1 MRGGSGFSGRWMPN
15 VKAGMRDGSTIIT
28 YTARRFIKDKGFVSA
43 SALTYTT
50 LLALVPLL
58 TVILTIFAA
67 FPAFR
72 RLRQQAETLLFQS
85 LVPQVGDEVQAYAGK
100 FVAKAGALTGVGV
113 IGLTITAI
121 LLFFSIE
128 GALNAIWR
136 SVEPRPLLTRLL
148 SFWAV
153 LTMTPLLLG
162 ASLSLGLGTLARLK
176 ADGDPGLA
184 FILAQMP
191 FLFETAAFTLMYVA
205 IPNREV
211 AWKDALAGGV
221 VAGIAT
227 ELAKAGFAFYLTL
240 FPTYEAIYGALS
252 VVPTFLLW
260 LYLLWSV
267 VLFGAELAAALP
279 EWRAGRLN
287 GDQGRLPTGQRLM
300 VALAV
305 LDALHQASRHG
316 VGLKREAL
324 ARRVPVG
331 STVIDDMA
339 EALRKSHWV
348 ERSGRGAWMLSRDL
362 HRATLADLRQAL
374 DLAIRGESVI
384 VARLDTSWAAATAD
398 LIANTEKQGDG
409 MLNVSL
415 ATIFA
420 SQNNK
425 ATPPEAVSG
434 P

>member
-1 MRGGSGFSGRWMPN
+1 MRGGSGFSGARMRNLLGPL
-15 VKAGMRDGSTIIT
+15 RDGAGILAHA
-28 YTARRFIKDKGFVSA
+28 ARRFSRDKGFVSA

-58 TVILTIFAA
+58 TVVFAIFTA
-67 FPAFR
+67 FPAYKK
-72 RLRQQAETLLFQS
+72 LRQQAETLLFQS
-85 LVPQVGDEVQAYAGK
+85 LVPQVGDQIQAYAGT

-136 SVEPRPLLTRLL
+136 STEPRPLLTRLL

-153 LTMTPLLLG
+153 LTMAPLLLG
-162 ASLSLGLGTLARLK
+162 ASLSLGLAALFQMK
-176 ADGDPGLA
+176 AAGNPGLA
-184 FILAQMP
+184 FLLSTIP
-191 FLFETAAFTLMYVA
+191 FLFETAAFTFMYVA
-205 IPNREV
+205 IPNRDV
-211 AWKDALAGGV
+211 AWKDALAGGA
-221 VAGIAT
+221 VAGLAT
-227 ELAKAGFAFYLTL
+227 EFAKTGFSFYLTL

-260 LYLLWSV
+260 LYLVWSV
-267 VLFGAELAAALP
+267 VLFGAELAASLP

-287 GDQGRLPTGQRLM
+287 GEEGGLSTGQRLM

-331 STVIDDMA
+331 GLVIDEML
-339 EALRKSHWV
+339 ENLRRSHWV
-348 ERSGRGAWMLSRDL
+348 ERSGRGAWMVSRDL
-362 HRATLADLRQAL
+362 HKASLTDLRLAL
-374 DLAIRGESVI
+374 NLAIRGENSMVE
-384 VARLDTSWAAATAD
+384 RLDTAWASTTAD
-398 LIANTEKQGDG
+398 LITNAEQSGQG

-420 SQNNK
+420 SQNDPGRS
-425 ATPPEAVSG
+425 AEPA
-434 P
+434 

>member
-1 MRGGSGFSGRWMPN
+1 MRGGSGFSGARISN
-15 VKAGMRDGSTIIT
+15 LLGMLRDGHTIMAHA
-28 YTARRFIKDKGFVSA
+28 ARRFTRDKGFVSA

-58 TVILTIFAA
+58 TVIFAIFTA
-67 FPAFR
+67 FPAYKK
-72 RLRQQAETLLFQS
+72 LRQQAETLLFQS
-85 LVPQVGDEVQAYAGK
+85 LVPQVGDQIQAYAGT
-100 FVAKAGALTGVGV
+100 FVAKAGALTGFGV

-128 GALNAIWR
+128 GALNSIWR
-136 SVEPRPLLTRLL
+136 AAEPRPLLTRLL

-162 ASLSLGLGTLARLK
+162 ASLSLGLGVLARMK

-184 FILAQMP
+184 LALSAIP
-191 FLFETAAFTLMYVA
+191 FLFETAAFTFMYVA

-211 AWKDALAGGV
+211 AWKDALAGGA
-221 VAGIAT
+221 VAGLAT
-227 ELAKAGFAFYLTL
+227 EVAKTGFSLYLTL

-260 LYLLWSV
+260 LYLFWSV
-267 VLFGAELAAALP
+267 ILFGAELAASLP

-287 GDQGRLPTGQRLM
+287 GEEGGLSTGQRLM

-305 LDALHQASRHG
+305 LDTLHQASRHG
-316 VGLKREAL
+316 VGMKREAL

-331 STVIDDMA
+331 GAVIDDML
-339 EALRKSHWV
+339 EALRKAHWV
-348 ERSGRGAWMLSRDL
+348 DRSGRGAWMVSRDL
-362 HRATLADLRQAL
+362 HRATLADLRLAL
-374 DLAIRGESVI
+374 DLAIRGEN
-384 VARLDTSWAAATAD
+384 AMAGRLDASWAPQTAD
-398 LIANTEKQGDG
+398 LITHAELSGRE

-420 SQNNK
+420 SQNDR
-425 ATPPEAVSG
+425 EAPSE
-434 P
+434 PA

>member
-1 MRGGSGFSGRWMPN
+1 M
-15 VKAGMRDGSTIIT
+15 GMLRDGHTIMAHA
-28 YTARRFIKDKGFVSA
+28 ARRFTRDKGFVSA

-58 TVILTIFAA
+58 TVIFAIFTA
-67 FPAFR
+67 FPAYKK
-72 RLRQQAETLLFQS
+72 LRQQAETLLFQS
-85 LVPQVGDEVQAYAGK
+85 LVPQVGDQIQAYAGT
-100 FVAKAGALTGVGV
+100 FVAKAGALTGFGV

-128 GALNAIWR
+128 GALNSIWR
-136 SVEPRPLLTRLL
+136 AAEPRPLLTRLL

-153 LTMTPLLLG
+153 LTMAPLLLG
-162 ASLSLGLGTLARLK
+162 ASLSLGLGVLARMK

-184 FILAQMP
+184 LALSAIP
-191 FLFETAAFTLMYVA
+191 FLFETAAFTFMYVA

-211 AWKDALAGGV
+211 AWKDALAGGA
-221 VAGIAT
+221 VAGLAT
-227 ELAKAGFAFYLTL
+227 EVAKTGFSLYLTL

-260 LYLLWSV
+260 LYLFWSV
-267 VLFGAELAAALP
+267 ILFGAELAASLP

-287 GDQGRLPTGQRLM
+287 GEEGGLSTGQRLM

-305 LDALHQASRHG
+305 LDTLHQASRHG
-316 VGLKREAL
+316 VGMKREAL

-331 STVIDDMA
+331 GAVIDDIL
-339 EALRKSHWV
+339 EALRRAHWV
-348 ERSGRGAWMLSRDL
+348 DRSGRGAWMVSRDL
-362 HRATLADLRQAL
+362 HRATLADLRLAL
-374 DLAIRGESVI
+374 DLAIRGEN
-384 VARLDTSWAAATAD
+384 AMAGRLDASWAPQTAD
-398 LIANTEKQGDG
+398 LITHAELSGRE

-420 SQNNK
+420 SQNDR
-425 ATPPEAVSG
+425 EAPSE
-434 P
+434 PA

>member
-1 MRGGSGFSGRWMPN
+1 MAGGSGFSGARMRN
-15 VKAGMRDGSTIIT
+15 LLRLLRDGHTILAHA
-28 YTARRFIKDKGFVSA
+28 ARRFARNKGFVSA

-58 TVILTIFAA
+58 TVVFAIFTA
-67 FPAFR
+67 FPAYR
-72 RLRQQAETLLFQS
+72 RLRQQAETLLFQN
-85 LVPQVGDEVQAYAGK
+85 LVPQVGDQIQSYAGT

-121 LLFFSIE
+121 LLFFAIE
-128 GALNAIWR
+128 GALNSIWR
-136 SVEPRPLLTRLL
+136 AAEPRPILTRLL

-153 LTMTPLLLG
+153 LTMAPLLLG
-162 ASLSLGLGTLARLK
+162 ASLSLGLGAVARMK

-184 FILAQMP
+184 LVLSLVP

-211 AWKDALAGGV
+211 AWKDALAGGA
-221 VAGIAT
+221 VAGLAT
-227 ELAKAGFAFYLTL
+227 ELAKTGFAFYLTL

-260 LYLLWSV
+260 LYLLWSI
-267 VLFGAELAAALP
+267 VLFGAELAASLP

-287 GDQGRLPTGQRLM
+287 GEEGGLGTGQRLM

-316 VGLKREAL
+316 VGLKRDAL

-331 STVIDDMA
+331 GSVIDDML
-339 EALRKSHWV
+339 ESLRKSHWV
-348 ERSGRGAWMLSRDL
+348 DRSGRGAWMVSRDL
-362 HRATLADLRQAL
+362 NRATLADLRMAL
-374 DLAIRGESVI
+374 DLAIRGENVM
-384 VARLDTSWAAATAD
+384 VERLDTGWAADTAGM
-398 LIANTEKQGDG
+398 ITNAERAGHE

-420 SQNNK
+420 SQNDRK
-425 ATPPEAVSG
+425 GPPEAA
-434 P
+434 

>member
-1 MRGGSGFSGRWMPN
+1 MRGGSGFSGARISN
-15 VKAGMRDGSTIIT
+15 LLGMLRDGHTIMAHA
-28 YTARRFIKDKGFVSA
+28 ARRFTRDKGFVSA

-58 TVILTIFAA
+58 TVIFAIFTA
-67 FPAFR
+67 FPAYKK
-72 RLRQQAETLLFQS
+72 LRQQAETLLFQS
-85 LVPQVGDEVQAYAGK
+85 LVPQVGDQIQAYAGT
-100 FVAKAGALTGVGV
+100 FVAKAGALTGFGV

-128 GALNAIWR
+128 GALNSIWR
-136 SVEPRPLLTRLL
+136 AAEPRPLLTRLL

-153 LTMTPLLLG
+153 LTMAPLLLG
-162 ASLSLGLGTLARLK
+162 ASLSLGLGVLARMK

-184 FILAQMP
+184 LALSAIP
-191 FLFETAAFTLMYVA
+191 FLFETAAFTFMYVA

-211 AWKDALAGGV
+211 AWKDALAGGA
-221 VAGIAT
+221 VAGLAT
-227 ELAKAGFAFYLTL
+227 EVAKTGFSLYLTL

-260 LYLLWSV
+260 LYLFWSV
-267 VLFGAELAAALP
+267 ILFGAELAASLP

-287 GDQGRLPTGQRLM
+287 GEEGGLSTGQRLM

-305 LDALHQASRHG
+305 LDTLHQASRHG
-316 VGLKREAL
+316 VGMKREAL

-331 STVIDDMA
+331 GAVIDDIL
-339 EALRKSHWV
+339 EALRRAHWV
-348 ERSGRGAWMLSRDL
+348 DRSGRGAWMVSRDL
-362 HRATLADLRQAL
+362 HRATLADLRLAL
-374 DLAIRGESVI
+374 DLAIRGEN
-384 VARLDTSWAAATAD
+384 AMAGRLDASWAPQTAD
-398 LIANTEKQGDG
+398 LITHAELSGRE

-420 SQNNK
+420 SQNDR
-425 ATPPEAVSG
+425 EAPSE
-434 P
+434 PA

>member
-1 MRGGSGFSGRWMPN
+1 ML
-15 VKAGMRDGSTIIT
+15 RDGHTIMAHA
-28 YTARRFIKDKGFVSA
+28 ARRFTRDKGFVSA

-58 TVILTIFAA
+58 TVIFAIFTA
-67 FPAFR
+67 FPAYKK
-72 RLRQQAETLLFQS
+72 LRQQAETLLFQS
-85 LVPQVGDEVQAYAGK
+85 LVPQVGDQIQAYAGT
-100 FVAKAGALTGVGV
+100 FVAKAGALTGFGV

-128 GALNAIWR
+128 GALNSIWR
-136 SVEPRPLLTRLL
+136 AAEPRPLLTRLL

-153 LTMTPLLLG
+153 LTMAPLLLG
-162 ASLSLGLGTLARLK
+162 ASLSLGLGVLARMK

-184 FILAQMP
+184 LALSAIP
-191 FLFETAAFTLMYVA
+191 FLFETAAFTFMYVA

-211 AWKDALAGGV
+211 AWKDALAGGA
-221 VAGIAT
+221 VAGLAT
-227 ELAKAGFAFYLTL
+227 EVAKTGFSLYLTL

-260 LYLLWSV
+260 LYLFWSV
-267 VLFGAELAAALP
+267 ILFGAELAASLP

-287 GDQGRLPTGQRLM
+287 GEEGGLSTGQRLM

-305 LDALHQASRHG
+305 LDTLHQASRHG
-316 VGLKREAL
+316 VGMKREAL

-331 STVIDDMA
+331 GAVIDDIL
-339 EALRKSHWV
+339 EALRRAHWV
-348 ERSGRGAWMLSRDL
+348 DRSGRGAWMVSRDL
-362 HRATLADLRQAL
+362 HRATLADLRLAL
-374 DLAIRGESVI
+374 DLAIRGEN
-384 VARLDTSWAAATAD
+384 AMAGRLDASWAPQTAD
-398 LIANTEKQGDG
+398 LITHAELSGRE

-420 SQNNK
+420 SQNDR
-425 ATPPEAVSG
+425 EAPSE
-434 P
+434 PA